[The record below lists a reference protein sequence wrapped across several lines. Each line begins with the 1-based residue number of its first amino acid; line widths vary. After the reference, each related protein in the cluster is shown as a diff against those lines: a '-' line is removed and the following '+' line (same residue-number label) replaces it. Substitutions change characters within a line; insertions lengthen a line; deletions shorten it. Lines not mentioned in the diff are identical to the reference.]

1 MKATTTFQGNGT
13 TSSPYTVC
21 TACSSSG
28 VSSTTC
34 TVTTSSGYD
43 TSKTITI
50 APSSTAGITYS
61 WDGIN
66 WSSSPSKTV
75 TAAGTYNG
83 WIKDSTGKTN
93 GCSITINSRTEY
105 RKATCTAKYG
115 PWTASGGKF
124 ISTDESS
131 CGITKA
137 QAEASGGTIYWERAT
152 LQGGMSSCPPS
163 IPSCM
168 NCQKFKRTCSA
179 INCGEF
185 EEWQAEKIGIICGRK
200 VETRTAIGK

>member
-1 MKATTTFQGNGT
+1 MDLTKEQLKKRKQMILNLKKEIKTLE
-13 TSSPYTVC
+13 
-21 TACSSSG
+21 
-28 VSSTTC
+28 ST
-34 TVTTSSGYD
+34 
-43 TSKTITI
+43 
-50 APSSTAGITYS
+50 
-61 WDGIN
+61 
-66 WSSSPSKTV
+66 
-75 TAAGTYNG
+75 
-83 WIKDSTGKTN
+83 
-93 GCSITINSRTEY
+93 
-105 RKATCTAKYG
+105 
-115 PWTASGGKF
+115 F

-137 QAEASGGTIYWERAT
+137 QAEASGGTIYWERAS

-168 NCQKFKRTCSA
+168 NCQQFKRTCSA